1 MPRINLLPWRD
12 ELRQQRQKDFLV
24 SVGVA
29 VVFGIL
35 VMFFT
40 SQVFSSLIDNQGTRN
55 NILKKE
61 IAALDLQI
69 AEIRDLEAKKDRLL
83 ARMNIIEQLQRSRPE
98 AVKLFDQV
106 VRTLPEGVYLTS
118 VKQTGNNLE
127 IKGRAES
134 STRVSSLMR
143 NIDASDSLQ
152 NPTLQV
158 VEAKEVDKRRVSEFT
173 IMAQQTIVVHDDD
186 GGVQ

>member
-12 ELRQQRQKDFLV
+12 ELRQQRQKDFAV
-24 SVGVA
+24 AAAVA

-40 SQVFSSLIDNQGTRN
+40 NQVFESRIERQGVRN
-55 NILKKE
+55 GILKQE

-118 VKQTGNNLE
+118 IKQTGNNLE

-143 NIDASDSLQ
+143 NIDASDSMQ

-173 IMAQQTIVVHDDD
+173 IMAQQTVLAPDED
-186 GGVQ
+186 GGLQ

>member
-12 ELRQQRQKDFLV
+12 ELRKQRQKDFLLA
-24 SVGVA
+24 SGVA
-29 VVFGIL
+29 VVFGVL

-40 SQVFSSLIDNQGTRN
+40 SQVFSSLIEHQGQRN
-55 NILKKE
+55 GILKQE

-69 AEIRDLEAKKDRLL
+69 AEIQDLEAKKDRLL

-98 AVKLFDQV
+98 AVKLFDQI

-118 VKQTGNNLE
+118 IKQSGINLE
-127 IKGRAES
+127 SKGRAES

-143 NIDASDSLQ
+143 NIDASDSMQ

-158 VEAKEVDKRRVSEFT
+158 VEAKEVDNRRVSEFT
-173 IMAQQTIVVHDDD
+173 ILAQQTVLVHEDE

>member
-1 MPRINLLPWRD
+1 
-12 ELRQQRQKDFLV
+12 
-24 SVGVA
+24 
-29 VVFGIL
+29 
-35 VMFFT
+35 
-40 SQVFSSLIDNQGTRN
+40 
-55 NILKKE
+55 
-61 IAALDLQI
+61 
-69 AEIRDLEAKKDRLL
+69 
-83 ARMNIIEQLQRSRPE
+83 
-98 AVKLFDQV
+98 

-118 VKQTGNNLE
+118 IKQTGSNLE

-143 NIDASDSLQ
+143 NIDASDSMQ

-173 IMAQQTIVVHDDD
+173 IMAQQTLVVHDED